1 MADGSRR
8 AHGRPGAPGTGPAP
22 PPDAG
27 RGSGRGGRRARYVVR
42 GSRPAGGVG
51 AAIRARTAGAVAGR
65 GGDRDGVPVNVNGGL
80 RVAAA
85 YAWRL
90 LVLGAAAYACFKIL
104 GRLQLVA
111 VALFLALVVTSV
123 LRPVANLLA
132 RWLPRGP
139 ATAVSLFGSLLLA
152 LGLLSLVGG
161 LVAGESDRLGQE
173 FAGGAG
179 RIERWLEGS
188 PFHVDHAALAN
199 LQEKVTAYL
208 SEHRSALLS
217 SALSGAGRVLEVLTA
232 AALALFCSLF
242 FIHSGERFWHWF
254 QALLPESARD
264 TWDRA
269 GRAAWR
275 TFAGYTRGIII
286 VAATNAVLVGIALF
300 LLGVPL
306 ALPLTLLEFFAAFIP
321 LVGSPV
327 ALAVA
332 TVVALASRG
341 PVIALVVLSLIVV
354 VGQLE
359 GHVLHPL
366 VLSWAV
372 RLHPVVVALSV
383 IGGGV
388 LAGVIGAVVA
398 VPMVSVAWSV
408 FGALRT
414 PPVPDPRPPGEPAGK
429 LSGGPADEP
438 TVRPSGEPR
447 R

>member
-1 MADGSRR
+1 MADGPRR
-8 AHGRPGAPGTGPAP
+8 AHGRPGTPGTGPAP
-22 PPDAG
+22 PPDTG
-27 RGSGRGGRRARYVVR
+27 RGSGRGGRRARHVVR

-51 AAIRARTAGAVAGR
+51 TAIRARTAAGR
-65 GGDRDGVPVNVNGGL
+65 ADDRDGVPVNVNGGL

-123 LRPVANLLA
+123 LRPAANLLA

-139 ATAVSLFGSLLLA
+139 ATAVSLFGSLLVA

-188 PFHVDHAALAN
+188 PFHVDHTALAN
-199 LQEKVTAYL
+199 LQHKVTAYL

-232 AALALFCSLF
+232 AVLALFCSLF

-254 QALLPESARD
+254 QALLPESTRD

-286 VAATNAVLVGIALF
+286 VAATNAVLVGVALF

-306 ALPLTLLEFFAAFIP
+306 ALPLTLLEFFAAFVP

-341 PVIALVVLSLIVV
+341 PVVALVVLSLIVV

-408 FGALRT
+408 FGALRA
-414 PPVPDPRPPGEPAGK
+414 PPVPEARAPDEPTGRPSGRPSAE
-429 LSGGPADEP
+429 SGGP
-438 TVRPSGEPR
+438 PSGGPPR
-447 R
+447 